1 MESRITIVS
10 LGSGDPDLL
19 NGKTLQA
26 LRDASVIILRTG
38 RHPFSNWLLNN
49 QISFSTL
56 DALYDEADSFDHLNN
71 LITERLIQ
79 ESLVN
84 NIVYAVTDAYTD
96 STVKHLM
103 QHLSSGSQVT
113 VIPSVS
119 TYDLYLSS
127 SLSLLK
133 DSCIEVSSA
142 YDLLSAGFYNPNIS
156 LLITEIDNEILA
168 GQIKI
173 ILSDKLDDESVVYL
187 FRSPEPVPLR
197 LYELDRQTGF
207 DHLTALLIPGTGYM
221 SRSRHVLDDLV
232 QIMEVLRS
240 DHGCP
245 WDRIQTHN
253 SLRTYLVEEAWECVA
268 AIDQDE
274 QDHLCEELGDLLF
287 QIIFHASIGQ
297 SFDEFTLSDI
307 ISSVCNKMIRRHPH
321 VFSDAD
327 IKDAAG
333 VSEAW
338 EQIKQTETGHQ
349 TILKSLE
356 DVSSSLPSLKY
367 ASKTLKKL
375 EQIHGTDRSTDR
387 IISDIQN
394 KLNRIVSSQPASGTS
409 LLFGSLLLLC
419 CELCYRKG
427 LDGEVILH
435 QAVDHLKSCLSK
447 AEIRILHDGKSLE
460 RLTFEELCVY
470 LKYVEGEIE

>member
-1 MESRITIVS
+1 MWNKFGIQPRDSEIEPKSNEKMETVS
-10 LGSGDPDLL
+10 
-19 NGKTLQA
+19 KT
-26 LRDASVIILRTG
+26 
-38 RHPFSNWLLNN
+38 W
-49 QISFSTL
+49 
-56 DALYDEADSFDHLNN
+56 
-71 LITERLIQ
+71 
-79 ESLVN
+79 
-84 NIVYAVTDAYTD
+84 
-96 STVKHLM
+96 
-103 QHLSSGSQVT
+103 
-113 VIPSVS
+113 
-119 TYDLYLSS
+119 
-127 SLSLLK
+127 
-133 DSCIEVSSA
+133 
-142 YDLLSAGFYNPNIS
+142 
-156 LLITEIDNEILA
+156 
-168 GQIKI
+168 
-173 ILSDKLDDESVVYL
+173 
-187 FRSPEPVPLR
+187 
-197 LYELDRQTGF
+197 
-207 DHLTALLIPGTGYM
+207 
-221 SRSRHVLDDLV
+221 
-232 QIMEVLRS
+232 
-240 DHGCP
+240 
-245 WDRIQTHN
+245 
-253 SLRTYLVEEAWECVA
+253 
-268 AIDQDE
+268 
-274 QDHLCEELGDLLF
+274 
-287 QIIFHASIGQ
+287 
-297 SFDEFTLSDI
+297 
-307 ISSVCNKMIRRHPH
+307 
-321 VFSDAD
+321 SDAD

-375 EQIHGTDRSTDR
+375 DQIHGTDRSADR